1 MIRKRATC
9 STSSTLLRDSGGF
22 HAPQMGVSTL
32 CPPAP
37 ILLTSCG
44 VNSHVARG
52 IYFGKLSRACTRAN
66 VRRSKAHRWRAS
78 MARSWLPLRDVSLR
92 LNKSDEETN
101 PSFRNGCVDWK
112 RSSSWR
118 MDRRDLSISDDF
130 IQSVLTDKQFVR
142 RPIRCSSS
150 AIVLQCRVSS
160 FARVYDAT
168 DGLLEINLRNWLFR
182 LSASGIFIAR
192 VRRYAKYNEQ
202 CVLHFPA

>member
-66 VRRSKAHRWRAS
+66 VRRSKAHRRRAS

-118 MDRRDLSISDDF
+118 MGLDVISRSLMILFSLFWEQF
-130 IQSVLTDKQFVR
+130 IR

-150 AIVLQCRVSS
+150 AIVLQRRVSS